1 MENLNYDLLR
11 FEIGRKG
18 NFAVDSNQ
26 KISTGFANANLSFTS
41 DSLKKKLLYL
51 VKCQVSDVIKFIK
64 I

>member
-11 FEIGRKG
+11 FKIGRKG
-18 NFAVDSNQ
+18 NFAVDSNRNF
-26 KISTGFANANLSFTS
+26 STGSANASLSFTS

-51 VKCQVSDVIKFIK
+51 VKCQVSDVIKFRI